1 MTSLNNQLS
10 MNYEVLQSI
19 IQMQNS
25 RIELQLNHPQIVSS
39 AVALQFLIMCRKEM
53 SEKPYHNM
61 ALSKHTYFLLK
72 KPQQY
77 LQRVGTRARE
87 H

>member
-25 RIELQLNHPQIVSS
+25 RIELQLNHPQIVYS
-39 AVALQFLIMCRKEM
+39 AVALRFSNVQEENVEETLPPHSFIQACIFLTV
-53 SEKPYHNM
+53 SF
-61 ALSKHTYFLLK
+61 AADLLK
-72 KPQQY
+72 KHRNAPS
-77 LQRVGTRARE
+77 V
-87 H
+87 